1 MNLSRMWLVIPAAW
15 LAAAKR
21 GRASVS
27 AQWKSEVQGV
37 RVMIPR
43 CVVVALFVS
52 APALAGGKEPPP
64 KEKLPAL
71 LTAKPLEP
79 DAKDDEERKLG
90 KARYN
95 EAVAAVTGYYRH
107 AMLDLT
113 RSFDPVF
120 AMSPQLLR
128 AGLELSETPKS
139 KVTLLE
145 EYLEMTKWLEGNID
159 QFIKAGAGQFTRSDL
174 HRARYLRLDAEIQL
188 LRARRDADKAK
199 GK

>member
-1 MNLSRMWLVIPAAW
+1 
-15 LAAAKR
+15 
-21 GRASVS
+21 
-27 AQWKSEVQGV
+27 
-37 RVMIPR
+37 MIPR
-43 CVVVALFVS
+43 CVIVAVFFSVP
-52 APALAGGKEPPP
+52 PALAGGNEPPP
-64 KEKLPAL
+64 KEKLPAI

-79 DAKDDEERKLG
+79 DAKDEEEHKLG

-95 EAVAAVTGYYRH
+95 EAVAAVTLYYRL
-107 AMLDLT
+107 AMLDPTPT
-113 RSFDPVF
+113 RSLDPVF
-120 AMSPQLLR
+120 EMSQQLLR

-145 EYLEMTKWLEGNID
+145 GYLELTKWLEGNID
-159 QFIKAGAGQFTRSDL
+159 QSIKFGVGYKADL